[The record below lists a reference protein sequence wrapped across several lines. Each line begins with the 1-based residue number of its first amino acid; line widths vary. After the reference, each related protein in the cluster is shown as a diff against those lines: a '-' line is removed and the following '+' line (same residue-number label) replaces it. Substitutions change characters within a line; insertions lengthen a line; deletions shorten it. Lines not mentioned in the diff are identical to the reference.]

1 MSFEDEEPPAENSS
15 CEILWRG
22 DPAETFS
29 DWTIEIAAKNS
40 KQDKAESKTNQEEN
54 PTEVVTTYHVHKGS
68 LSYGK
73 RSSGYFS
80 KVFQAAESRNF
91 EEGNTSVSK
100 IKLDPLAADAFP
112 AFLDYMY
119 TERPL
124 QICTENATALRWLGD
139 YFEVTQLRW
148 DARQFILKN
157 ISMDNVGIYYQHS
170 TQLHEECVLKAVQT
184 FTGKHILDIQLDNQI
199 VLSAAP
205 TFWADVLALNVS
217 NPVSKTLSLHVSRIV
232 ATTASLHSEELSR
245 ETFNSLTGESVI
257 PQVSSCVAL
266 SLCKVDDLLKLNEPE
281 ENNGTNLDSVSLQTR
296 CADALAETWRNFAV
310 KDNVES
316 LVSRQ
321 PTFLVNLLLQSLED
335 AREKEA
341 NFQRSLNDANQ
352 TISSLQDDLNEAA
365 AAARRSDSR
374 WR

>member
-1 MSFEDEEPPAENSS
+1 
-15 CEILWRG
+15 
-22 DPAETFS
+22 
-29 DWTIEIAAKNS
+29 
-40 KQDKAESKTNQEEN
+40 
-54 PTEVVTTYHVHKGS
+54 
-68 LSYGK
+68 
-73 RSSGYFS
+73 
-80 KVFQAAESRNF
+80 
-91 EEGNTSVSK
+91 
-100 IKLDPLAADAFP
+100 
-112 AFLDYMY
+112 MY

-157 ISMDNVGIYYQHS
+157 ISVDNVGIYYQHS
-170 TQLHEECVLKAVQT
+170 AQLHEECVLKAVQT

-374 WR
+374 WRQKLHDAKSRASDAESVISRFNFVPTSYYGQQIRLETCDYPPELAKYGKKTPDRIRNSYHPYQMGNTLTFQDSVKLSPFPVYFFD